1 MENQLKDKL
10 SKIYELVQRGATEGE
25 KAAAEIALNKLLKKH
40 NLTEEFIKT
49 MHLKEYSFKYA
60 TKLDLD
66 LFIQLYGYFF
76 EGKEFNASKSTLG
89 GKTIYMSFEY
99 LDWVLFS
106 SAYEYF
112 KRHMNAEFKKHCVPL
127 VKKCRSAKTQ
137 NARRAKLQE
146 IFFSQ
151 YVMKSKIY
159 HQKQIG
165 KVDLST
171 LSEKERIDRER
182 LEQIQ
187 GGSYATQVTTGLFLE

>member
-1 MENQLKDKL
+1 MENQLKDKI
-10 SKIYELVQRGATEGE
+10 SKIYELVQRGGTAGE
-25 KAAAEIALNKLLKKH
+25 KAAAEAALNKLLKKH

-49 MHLKEYSFKYA
+49 MHIKSYDFKYA
-60 TKLDLD
+60 TKLDLN

-76 EGKEFNASKSTLG
+76 EGKEFNASKSTIG

-112 KRHMNAEFKKHCVPL
+112 KRHMNTEFKKHCVPL
-127 VKKCRSAKTQ
+127 IKKCRSTKTQ
-137 NARRAKLQE
+137 NERRAKLQE
-146 IFFSQ
+146 MFFSQ

-165 KVDLST
+165 QVDLST
-171 LSEKERIDRER
+171 LSEKERRDRER
-182 LEQIQ
+182 LEEIQ
-187 GGSYATQVTTGLFLE
+187 GGSYATQVTTGLYLE

>member
-1 MENQLKDKL
+1 MNDQLKDKL

-25 KAAAEIALNKLLKKH
+25 KVAAELALNKLLKKH

-49 MHLKEYSFKYA
+49 MHLKQYSFKYA

-66 LFIQLYGYFF
+66 LFMQLYKYFF
-76 EGKEFNASKSTLG
+76 EGKEFNAAKSTCG

-112 KRHMNAEFKKHCVPL
+112 KRHMNSEFKKFCVPL
-127 VKKCRSAKTQ
+127 IKKCRSAKTQ
-137 NARRAKLQE
+137 NARRAKLQQL
-146 IFFSQ
+146 FFSE

-159 HQKQIG
+159 HPKQIG
-165 KVDLST
+165 KVDLSK
-171 LSEKERIDRER
+171 LSEKEKADRER

-187 GGSYATQVTTGLFLE
+187 GGSYTTQVTTGLYLK